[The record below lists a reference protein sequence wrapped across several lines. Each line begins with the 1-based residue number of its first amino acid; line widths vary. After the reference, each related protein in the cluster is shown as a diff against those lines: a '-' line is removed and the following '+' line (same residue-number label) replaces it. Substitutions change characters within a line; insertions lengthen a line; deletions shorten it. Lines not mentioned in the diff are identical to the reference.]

1 MLDIADPE
9 VLAGREEP
17 TTTRLWVR
25 LPEGRLRADVFV
37 PANPRATVPP
47 LLALHGISRAAN
59 ALSTAF
65 APLTAAAGRVLIV
78 PRFPPGDW
86 PVFQRIG
93 GVRPDKPLLALLARL
108 QAMGLADTS
117 KVDLFGFSGGAQ
129 LAHRFAM
136 LYPQY
141 VAALHVAAAGWYCLP
156 DDSVPFPMGL
166 RTEANRVS
174 LGEPDIAGLM
184 GAQLSAF
191 LKLPLRIYV
200 GEDDRLRDP
209 ALRRDRRIDKS
220 QGRDRVA
227 RAHAFAAAIKSAA
240 HARGIVPTLSLT
252 ILPGCGHDFP
262 QCAQV
267 AGLAAQVC
275 GFSITKGDDYE
286 RASLRPC
293 KMGFLHPACDPCPCV
308 RS

>member
-1 MLDIADPE
+1 MPNIANPE
-9 VLAGREEP
+9 VLAGREKP

-25 LPEGRLRADVFV
+25 LREGRLRADVFV
-37 PANPRATVPP
+37 PANPQASVPP

-93 GVRPDKPLLALLARL
+93 GARPDKPVLALLARL
-108 QAMGLADTS
+108 QAMGLADTR

-136 LYPQY
+136 LYPQH

-166 RTEANRVS
+166 RTEANMVPP
-174 LGEPDIAGLM
+174 GESDIAGLM
-184 GAQLSAF
+184 LAQLSAF

-209 ALRRDRRIDKS
+209 ALRRDRRIDAL

-227 RAHAFAAAIKSAA
+227 RAHAFAAAFKSAA
-240 HARGIVPTLSLT
+240 HARGIVPTLSFT
-252 ILPGCGHDFP
+252 VLPGCGHDFP
-262 QCAQV
+262 QCAQA

-275 GFSITKGDDYE
+275 GLSITKGDDYE
-286 RASLRPC
+286 
-293 KMGFLHPACDPCPCV
+293 
-308 RS
+308 